1 MKWLDKVLAQI
12 APRLALRSLQARIS
26 IKNYYEGAESNR
38 FRTLTARA
46 SSPDE
51 NNRPDIATLREQ
63 ARKLDDN
70 YDVAGCA
77 LDTFVNNIVGTGIVP
92 DPMVKNLDG
101 KPASEFNDELRRLH
115 KDWIKNPEVT
125 KEYDYY
131 SMQRLLCRSFGR
143 DGEVFMQYLEGSVPG
158 LNHQTVV
165 PFSVEPLEA
174 DYVPHDLDDTAKR
187 ITQGIQKNAWG
198 EPINYFVY
206 KEHPGDRMAA
216 VISSD
221 TKPVS
226 KDKMMHMK
234 ACKRIRQTR
243 GITKFANVM
252 NRFDDIKEIEES
264 ERVAARVAAAMAGVI
279 KKGSPELFIPLT
291 QDETDEKYRHLEFA
305 PGMIFDDLRPGEDV
319 GTIGSNRPNN
329 SIIEFVDSNMRR
341 AAGGI
346 GINYSSLSKNFN
358 GSYSA
363 QRQELS
369 EAFVNYG
376 VLWHFYK
383 EKEARPTWERFVKM
397 ALSSGAIAPGTEVDP
412 ETLFDADF
420 SRPVIPWVDPQKE
433 MTAIEK
439 ELALNLNSKSAVMQS
454 RGRNPDDVR
463 RKIAEDQE
471 QEDML
476 GLANP
481 VSEMEPES
489 GQPSDEDE
497 EDQEN
502 DDNQE
507 DDTEIGGLFQ
517 GADGIYR
524 RTETGYEKVE
534 IVPVTET
541 DRTKVA

>member
-12 APRLALRSLQARIS
+12 APRLALRSLQARIA
-26 IKNYYEGAESNR
+26 INNYYEGAESNR
-38 FRTLTARA
+38 FRTLTGR
-46 SSPDE
+46 SSSADE
-51 NNRPDIATLREQ
+51 NNRPSIATLREQ

-77 LDTFVNNIVGTGIVP
+77 LDTFVNNVVGTGIVP
-92 DPMVKNLDG
+92 DPMVKGLDG
-101 KPASEFNDELRRLH
+101 KPASEFNDDLRRLW

-158 LNHQTVV
+158 LNHQTIV

-174 DYVPHDLDDTAKR
+174 DYVPHDLDDTTKK
-187 ITQGIQKNAWG
+187 IIQGIQKNAWG

-221 TKPVS
+221 TKAVP
-226 KDKMMHMK
+226 KDRMMHMK
-234 ACKRIRQTR
+234 VCKRIRQTR
-243 GITKFANVM
+243 GITKFANVLT
-252 NRFDDIKEIEES
+252 RFDDIKEIEES

-279 KKGSPELFIPLT
+279 KKGSPELFIPLSA
-291 QDETDEKYRHLEFA
+291 DEADEKYRQLEFA

-383 EKEARPTWERFVKM
+383 EKESRPTWERFVKM
-397 ALSSGAIAPGTEVDP
+397 ALSSGAVAPGPEVDP

-433 MTAIEK
+433 MVAIEK
-439 ELALNLNSKSAVMQS
+439 ELQLNLNSKSAVMQS

-463 RKIAEDQE
+463 RKIAEDEE
-471 QEDML
+471 QESLL
-476 GLANP
+476 GLDQGLPA
-481 VSEMEPES
+481 MEPGSE
-489 GQPSDEDE
+489 QPADEDE
-497 EDQEN
+497 EEN
-502 DDNQE
+502 DDQE
-507 DDTEIGGLFQ
+507 DDDTEVGGLFQ
-517 GADGIYR
+517 GVDGVYR
-524 RTETGYEKVE
+524 RTETGYEKVK
-534 IVPVTET
+534 IVAITET